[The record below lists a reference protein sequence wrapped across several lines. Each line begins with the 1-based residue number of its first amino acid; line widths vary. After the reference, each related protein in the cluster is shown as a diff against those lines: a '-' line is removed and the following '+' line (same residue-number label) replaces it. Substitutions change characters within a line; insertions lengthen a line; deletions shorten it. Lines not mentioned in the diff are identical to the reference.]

1 MYLLPLS
8 TSDTQAS
15 LFNECNWCNCI
26 KKTAAHTL
34 QAAAIQCRN
43 PVATQY
49 RETNAEGKNSS
60 IPLHA
65 ATGPDNVYKE
75 KYGSAW
81 SVGKNSSSLRW
92 L

>member
-1 MYLLPLS
+1 MSEIDAIALS
-8 TSDTQAS
+8 KSAP
-15 LFNECNWCNCI
+15 
-26 KKTAAHTL
+26 HTL

-43 PVATQY
+43 PTATQC

-65 ATGPDNVYKE
+65 AAGPDNVYKE